1 MKVIDLSK
9 IKENEPLTS
18 DVKAWIGLRVRVRR
32 GLASGCGNDPHR
44 TRPHKYATWLALQQ
58 VQEQGFDPKV
68 LYAQAATQHDQ
79 RFPDYPA
86 PPYRLVD
93 PDGPAPKIEDWEN
106 DPDPL
111 AALSQEPPP
120 QSPESAPQT

>member
-68 LYAQAATQHDQ
+68 RSATVALYKQG
-79 RFPDYPA
+79 R
-86 PPYRLVD
+86 
-93 PDGPAPKIEDWEN
+93 
-106 DPDPL
+106 PL
-111 AALSQEPPP
+111 AEIQAQLGVSQAYISKTATE
-120 QSPESAPQT
+120 EGINRHKFK